1 MKRYIEIGLGSN
13 DENQIDWTPVCVEM
27 EKVISADHMFLL
39 DFISYDFSDAEK
51 MLGKYLSCCDDDTE
65 PDRGLLKKAIAEI
78 QSSHPYFSS
87 VPSNA
92 AWLLNRIIAGYIL
105 QRKDLKVQEMRRMF
119 SQVCVDDYSPYTVI
133 NQMFN
138 EYINPEGGY
147 ILGYIMSLQKRLKR
161 WLFMVI
167 DDTNPDLA
175 KYSIERRSMLY
186 GYFYGGNNILTIK
199 TEIRPTMSDRMRN
212 ASIQYD
218 FDDLDPEEETG
229 EKTKKGKK
237 GQKSKP
243 DKSAAELLS
252 EAYSE
257 LDLLMDFTPGAG
269 LPKSVKL
276 MLDGVG
282 LTKKEQ
288 EAMKSQGRDTG
299 SKEPEKSGEIVYIMD
314 DFPDLL
320 DFEVYGMINAGSK
333 IRRCKNC
340 GRFFVP
346 VREKDEFCNRPISG
360 TDETCYDRGL
370 RHVFKDKTELKK
382 FLDDEYNKASKRHDS
397 AVSRGTETREFMLA
411 WRKEALR
418 RKKLV
423 LEGAIDPYEYKAW
436 LGNK

>member
-1 MKRYIEIGLGSN
+1 MKRYIEIGLDPN
-13 DENQIDWTPVCVEM
+13 DENQLFWTPISVGM
-27 EKVISADHMFLL
+27 EKVISADHIFLF
-39 DFISYDFSDAEK
+39 DFISYDFSDAEN
-51 MLGKYLSCCDDDTE
+51 MLGKYLLCRDDDIE
-65 PDRGLLKKAIAEI
+65 PDRGLLKKVISEI
-78 QSSHPYFSS
+78 QSSHPYFSA

-105 QRKDLKVQEMRRMF
+105 QRKDMNVPEMRRMF
-119 SQVCVDDYSPYTVI
+119 SRVCVADYSPFTVTDE
-133 NQMFN
+133 MFN
-138 EYINPEGGY
+138 EHINPENGHV
-147 ILGYIMSLQKRLKR
+147 LGYIMSLQKRLKR

-175 KYSIERRSMLY
+175 KYSVERRAMLY
-186 GYFYGGNNILTIK
+186 SYFYGGSNILTIK
-199 TEIRPTMSDRMRN
+199 TEIRPALSDRMSR
-212 ASIQYD
+212 ASIQYE
-218 FDDLDPEEETG
+218 FDDLDPDEDTDT
-229 EKTKKGKK
+229 KSKKGKR
-237 GQKSKP
+237 GQEGRTE
-243 DKSAAELLS
+243 KSAADLLG
-252 EAYSE
+252 EAYSD
-257 LDLLMDFTPGAG
+257 LDRLMDFTPEAD

-282 LTKKEQ
+282 LTKAEQ
-288 EAMKSQGRDTG
+288 EAMKAQGRDIG
-299 SKEPEKSGEIVYIMD
+299 SKESEESGEIVYIMD

-346 VREKDEFCNRPISG
+346 VREKDEFCNRPIPG
-360 TDETCYDRGL
+360 TGKTCYDKGL
-370 RHVFKDKTELKK
+370 RHVFESLTELKK

-411 WRKEALR
+411 WRKDALR